1 MGWVEGLPFP
11 HPFFIRLEAIVLKE
25 QEFSAAERRNRT
37 KIETLLKDLTNNNKD
52 LVKKYMAEVDY
63 CTTRDRDRWIY
74 FYILETLQDV
84 YRGDNAQVFSSDIGI
99 MYPLKQRYYD
109 VVEQHRAS
117 KATQKEIEEY
127 IKVQGAENVAKK
139 IAKDTP
145 DVLISISKEVLEEK
159 NAKDYEDIMSRLYGP
174 RIDIDKMLDDF
185 EKEGELNYE
194 TQGN

>member
-1 MGWVEGLPFP
+1 M
-11 HPFFIRLEAIVLKE
+11 KE